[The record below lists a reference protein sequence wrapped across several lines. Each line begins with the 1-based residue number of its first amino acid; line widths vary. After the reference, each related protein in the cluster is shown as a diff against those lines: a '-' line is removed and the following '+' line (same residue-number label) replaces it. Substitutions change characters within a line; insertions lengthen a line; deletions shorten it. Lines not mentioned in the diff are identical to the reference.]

1 MSGCD
6 DMLEKYFAYFCTQT
20 KDFEF
25 YTYNAVSDFSKVS
38 YHISVSIYFVK
49 GKGQGDDTW

>member
-49 GKGQGDDTW
+49 GKGQGDDT